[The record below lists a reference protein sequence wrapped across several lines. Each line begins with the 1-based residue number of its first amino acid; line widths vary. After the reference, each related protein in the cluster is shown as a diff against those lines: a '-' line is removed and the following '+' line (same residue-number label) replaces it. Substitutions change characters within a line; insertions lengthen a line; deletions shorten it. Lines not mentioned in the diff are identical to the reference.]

1 MPRRRVAG
9 AERVGWLESWCD
21 RSKSKGRG
29 ACGASRCLATDS
41 SEAQVL
47 SRSRT
52 ATVFD
57 ISPMPNPEC
66 VATAVA
72 HIAEDLSEKL
82 QIPKETDRNA
92 VLCDGLRRA
101 CELVLVK
108 ARDQIAALERQSG
121 EHRHVVEQMQDL
133 IDSLIEK
140 PK

>member
-1 MPRRRVAG
+1 M
-9 AERVGWLESWCD
+9 
-21 RSKSKGRG
+21 
-29 ACGASRCLATDS
+29 
-41 SEAQVL
+41 L
-47 SRSRT
+47 SRGRT